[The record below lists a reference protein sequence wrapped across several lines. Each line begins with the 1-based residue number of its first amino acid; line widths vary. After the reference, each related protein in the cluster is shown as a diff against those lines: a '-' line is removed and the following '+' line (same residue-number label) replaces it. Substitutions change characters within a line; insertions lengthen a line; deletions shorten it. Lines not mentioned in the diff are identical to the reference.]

1 MAQYLPTIGFALVL
15 IGAMLLITRWQT
27 RQYRQYLARHGDIT
41 EGNQALLQK
50 NNALMEANN
59 ALLERQV
66 AALERIAAAAETR
79 AE

>member
-27 RQYRQYLARHGDIT
+27 RQYLARHSDIT
-41 EGNQALLQK
+41 
-50 NNALMEANN
+50 
-59 ALLERQV
+59 
-66 AALERIAAAAETR
+66 AAAETQ